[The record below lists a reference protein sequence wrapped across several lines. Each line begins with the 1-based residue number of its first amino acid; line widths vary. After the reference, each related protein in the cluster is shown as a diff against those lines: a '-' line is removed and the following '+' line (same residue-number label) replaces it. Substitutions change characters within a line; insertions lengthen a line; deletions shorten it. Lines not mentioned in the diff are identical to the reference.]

1 MLPFI
6 TKKKLLEL
14 EEKFDNEIAI
24 TRCRIDLDPAIADEF
39 DTIKYSDEYL
49 SIFKKDN
56 PLVTVCVGTYNR
68 SKLLTTRTL
77 PSILNQTYK
86 NIEVIVVGDCC
97 TDSTQEDVA
106 ALNDNRIHFIN
117 LDQRGKYPKT
127 ANDCWRVAG
136 TKPFNHAL
144 SLAKGDFITHLDDDD
159 RFPEDRIEKL
169 LAFAQHNQADIV
181 WHPFY
186 REKGNGKW
194 KLVQANKFIAGSV
207 TTSSVFYHSW
217 FKCIG
222 WDINA
227 WRFKEP
233 GDWNRFRKF
242 KYLGA
247 NAHFYPEAMLYHYT
261 EQNQK

>member
-1 MLPFI
+1 MFTFI
-6 TKKKLLEL
+6 KKKKLLDL
-14 EEKFDNEIAI
+14 EARLNNEIDI

-39 DTIKYSDEYL
+39 DIVRYTSSYQSA
-49 SIFKKDN
+49 FKKDQ

-68 SKLLTTRTL
+68 AKLLTTRTL
-77 PSILNQTYK
+77 PSILNQTYR
-86 NIEVIVVGDCC
+86 NIEIIVIGDNC
-97 TDSTQEDVA
+97 TDSTQEDVLS
-106 ALNDNRIHFIN
+106 LNDDRIKFIN
-117 LDQRGKYPKT
+117 LDERGKYPNTK
-127 ANDCWRVAG
+127 NDRWRVAG

-144 SLAKGDFITHLDDDD
+144 SIAKGDFITHLDDDD
-159 RFPEDRIEKL
+159 RYPENRIEKL
-169 LAFAQHNQADIV
+169 LAFAQNNEADIV

-186 REKGNGKW
+186 REKSNNKW
-194 KLVQANKFIAGSV
+194 KLMPASEFIAGSV

-227 WRFKEP
+227 WRLKEP

-247 NAHFYPEAMLYHYT
+247 NAHFYPEPMLYHHK
-261 EQNQK
+261 EQSNG